1 MEPVKGY
8 ETCAQLFLCQ
18 NFVPASCFYQP
29 AIAVYLQPTAQ
40 SSIFKCQ
47 RWQLNRVCRSFY
59 QGNWPSQFPQICHL
73 TWFEIWPVFS
83 HEMCFRTAPGSNW
96 VSQKFDSVWIFFF
109 GRIQNCAFSISRLA
123 VGGAQLLEIFL
134 QLVAITA
141 AAVPNSKITCR
152 EEEGRKRKFI
162 IKNSY
167 GESALS
173 ALSWS

>member
-40 SSIFKCQ
+40 SSTFATQ
-47 RWQLNRVCRSFY
+47 QSLQVFY
-59 QGNWPSQFPQICHL
+59 QGNWSSHFSQICRF
-73 TWFEIWPVFS
+73 TWFEIWTVFS
-83 HEMCFRTAPGSNW
+83 HEMFFRTAPASNW
-96 VSQKFDSVWIFFF
+96 VFQKFDSVWIFFF

-141 AAVPNSKITCR
+141 AAVPNLKTTYR
-152 EEEGRKRKFI
+152 KEEGNRE
-162 IKNSY
+162 NS
-167 GESALS
+167 
-173 ALSWS
+173 